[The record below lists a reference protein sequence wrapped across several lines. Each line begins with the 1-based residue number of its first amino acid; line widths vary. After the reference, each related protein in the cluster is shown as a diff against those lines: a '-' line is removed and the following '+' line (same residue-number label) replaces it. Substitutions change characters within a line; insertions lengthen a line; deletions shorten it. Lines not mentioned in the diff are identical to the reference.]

1 MTDSNTPLNQ
11 QAEVFDGN
19 VVFDNV
25 FILNN
30 LDYDFSNNDIT
41 AKNLRVTGIATFG
54 TSSTTIDGGTDTIKV
69 GTALTLGH
77 TQGLQFHTQNLHS
90 TGFEVNQ
97 INVGGIAT
105 IGSDLYLTGALV
117 DTSGDTG
124 SSGQLLAST
133 GSGTNWINANSTSVL
148 NAINVGVNLNSTNAD
163 QFVSFFGASS
173 NNQPNRVDSQFTYN
187 PSTNTMSGI
196 NYSGTS
202 TFTNTKVTGIST
214 VATLEVEG
222 QLRDGDGNFGTA
234 GQVLTSDGTDTKWDA
249 SSNLPAGSSAKIAIT
264 DVTSGTPRLLLSTGS
279 GTQKD
284 VLSNSS
290 LTYDTSTQVIT
301 GKISSLSNHDTDD
314 LSEGS
319 SNLYH
324 TTARARSAISAS
336 GDLNYNSSSG
346 VMSFSAP
353 SAFVQGMIIIWSGN
367 TGDIPT
373 GFKLCDGTFGTP
385 NLTDRFV
392 VGAGAAYSPGSAGG
406 NNSQTLSVDQIPS
419 HDHSLSASG
428 QTDSGGSHFHYS
440 FRSGNHGQLQ
450 NGSNMSSNN
459 YPGSGSGRA
468 NLYEGYNINSSGSV
482 ANVGKTSDHN
492 GHQHNFSLSGNTG
505 AKGGGQSIDIRPKYY
520 ALCYIM
526 KT

>member
-1 MTDSNTPLNQ
+1 MTDSNTPINQ

-30 LDYDFSNNDIT
+30 LDYDFSNDDLT
-41 AKNLRVTGIATFG
+41 TRNLRVTGIATFG
-54 TSSTTIDGGTDTIKV
+54 TSSTVIDGATDTIQV
-69 GTALTLGH
+69 GTALTIGH

-105 IGSDLYLTGALV
+105 VGSDLYLTGALV

-133 GSGTNWINANSTSVL
+133 GSGTNWINANTTSVL
-148 NAINVGVNLNSTNAD
+148 NAVNVGVNLNSTNAN
-163 QFVSFFGASS
+163 QFVSFFGSS
-173 NNQPNRVDSQFTYN
+173 SGNNPNRVDAAFTYN

-202 TFTNTKVTGIST
+202 TFTNIKVTGI
-214 VATLEVEG
+214 ATAAILEVEG
-222 QLRDGDGNFGTA
+222 QLRDGDGNFGSA

-249 SSNLPAGSSAKIAIT
+249 SSNLPAGSSAQIAIT
-264 DVTSGTPRLLLSTGS
+264 DVSSGTPRLLLATGS

-284 VLSNSS
+284 VLSNSN
-290 LTYDTSTQVIT
+290 LTYNTSTQVIT
-301 GKISSLSNHDTDD
+301 GKISSLSNHDTND

-324 TTARARSAISAS
+324 TTARARSSISAS
-336 GDLNYNSSSG
+336 GDLSYNSSTG

-353 SAFVQGMIIIWSGN
+353 SAFVQGMIILWYGN
-367 TGDIPT
+367 TNNIPS
-373 GFKLCDGTFGTP
+373 GFVLCDGSNNTP

-392 VGAGAAYSPGSAGG
+392 VGAGAAYSPGATGGEQTKSLGTANLPSHTHTSGTLSASNKTLTGDITKISECYNVAGG
-406 NNSQTLSVDQIPS
+406 ATGVFTKKGTGNSPVTGSSSNSPTAGVDFDGS
-419 HDHSLSASG
+419 HDH
-428 QTDSGGSHFHYS
+428 
-440 FRSGNHGQLQ
+440 
-450 NGSNMSSNN
+450 
-459 YPGSGSGRA
+459 
-468 NLYEGYNINSSGSV
+468 NI
-482 ANVGKTSDHN
+482 
-492 GHQHNFSLSGNTG
+492 SGNTG
-505 AKGGGQSIDIRPKYY
+505 DQGGTMGQSFDIRPPYY

>member
-54 TSSTTIDGGTDTIKV
+54 TSSTTIDGDGNTIRV

-97 INVGGIAT
+97 VNISGIAT

-148 NAINVGVNLNSTNAD
+148 NAVNVGVNLNGTNAN
-163 QFVSFFGASS
+163 QFVSFFGSS
-173 NNQPNRVDSQFTYN
+173 SGNNPNRVDAAFTYN

-202 TFTNTKVTGIST
+202 TFTNTKVTGITT

-234 GQVLTSDGTDTKWDA
+234 GQVLTSDGSDTKWDA

-290 LTYDTSTQVIT
+290 LTYNTSTQVIT

-319 SNLYH
+319 TNLYH
-324 TTARARSAISAS
+324 TTARARSSISAS
-336 GDLNYNSSSG
+336 GDLAYNSSTG

-353 SAFVQGMIIIWSGN
+353 SAFVSGMIILWSGN
-367 TGDIPT
+367 TGNIPT
-373 GFKLCDGTFGTP
+373 GFVLCDGNNSTP

-392 VGAGAAYSPGSAGG
+392 VGAGAAYSPGSTGG
-406 NNSQTLSVDQIPS
+406 NNSQTISESQLPS
-419 HDHSLSASG
+419 HNHSFSASG
-428 QTDSGGSHFHYS
+428 NTNSGGSHFHYS

-459 YPGSGSGRA
+459 YPGSGTGRA

-482 ANVGKTSDHN
+482 ANVGKTSDHS
-492 GHQHNFSLSGNTG
+492 GHQHGFSVSGNTG
-505 AKGGGQSIDIRPKYY
+505 TKGSGQSVDIRPRYY

>member
-25 FILNN
+25 FILNS
-30 LDYDFSNNDIT
+30 LDYDFSNDDLT
-41 AKNLRVTGIATFG
+41 TRNLRVTGIATFG
-54 TSSTTIDGGTDTIKV
+54 TSSTTIDGDDNTIRV

-97 INVGGIAT
+97 VNISGIAT

-148 NAINVGVNLNSTNAD
+148 NAVNVGVNLNSSGAD
-163 QFVSFFGASS
+163 HFISFFGASS
-173 NNQPNRVDSQFTYN
+173 GNQPNRVGSQFKYN
-187 PSTNTMSGI
+187 PATNTMSGI
-196 NYSGTS
+196 NHAGTS
-202 TFTNTKVTGIST
+202 TFNNVNTTGIT
-214 VATLEVEG
+214 TTQTLRVKG
-222 QLRDGDGNFGTA
+222 QLRDGDGNFGSA
-234 GQVLTSDGTDTKWDA
+234 GQVLTSDGNDTKWDA
-249 SSNLPAGSSAKIAIT
+249 SSNLPAGSSAQIAIS

-290 LTYDTSTQVIT
+290 LTYNTSTQVIA

-324 TTARARSAISAS
+324 TTARARSSISAS
-336 GDLNYNSSSG
+336 GDLSYNSSTG

-353 SAFVQGMIIIWSGN
+353 SAFVQGMIILWSGN
-367 TGDIPT
+367 TSNIPP
-373 GFKLCDGTFGTP
+373 GFVLCDGNNSTP

-392 VGAGAAYSPGSAGG
+392 VGAGAGYSPGATGGSA
-406 NNSQTLSVDQIPS
+406 NATLPL
-419 HDHSLSASG
+419 HYHSLSVSG
-428 QTDSGGSHFHYS
+428 TTSTKTLTGDITKISECYNVAGGATGVFSKKGTGNSPVTGSSSNSPTAGVDFDGSHSH
-440 FRSGNHGQLQ
+440 
-450 NGSNMSSNN
+450 
-459 YPGSGSGRA
+459 
-468 NLYEGYNINSSGSV
+468 
-482 ANVGKTSDHN
+482 T
-492 GHQHNFSLSGNTG
+492 FSLSGNTNLEG
-505 AKGGGQSIDIRPKYY
+505 SSATNANLPPYY

>member
-1 MTDSNTPLNQ
+1 MTDSNTPINQ

-54 TSSTTIDGGTDTIKV
+54 TSSTTIDGGTDTIQV

-90 TGFEVNQ
+90 EGFEVNQ
-97 INVGGIAT
+97 VNISGIAT

-117 DTSGDTG
+117 DSSGDTG
-124 SSGQLLAST
+124 SSGQLLEST

-148 NAINVGVNLNSTNAD
+148 NAINVGVNLNSSNAN
-163 QFVSFFGASS
+163 QFISFFGSS
-173 NNQPNRVDSQFTYN
+173 SGNQPNRVDSQFLYN

-202 TFTNTKVTGIST
+202 TFTNTKVTGI
-214 VATLEVEG
+214 ATAAILEVEG
-222 QLRDGDGNFGTA
+222 QLRDGDGNFGSA

-249 SSNLPAGSSAKIAIT
+249 SSNLPAGSSAQIAIT
-264 DVTSGTPRLLLSTGS
+264 DTSSGTPRLLLATGS

-336 GDLNYNSSSG
+336 GDLNYDSSSG

-428 QTDSGGSHFHYS
+428 QTDSGGGHFHYA
-440 FRSGNHGQLQ
+440 FRSGNHGQHQ
-450 NGSNMSSNN
+450 NGSPMNSNN
-459 YPGSGSGRA
+459 YPSSGSGRA
-468 NLYEGYNINSSGSV
+468 NLYEGYNIGASGDVS
-482 ANVGKTSDHN
+482 NVGKTSNHS
-492 GHQHNFSLSGNTG
+492 GHQHNFSVSGNTG
-505 AKGGGQSIDIRPKYY
+505 TKGGGQSIDIRPKYY